1 MPLVYNSAERH
12 GLHSTNPLVRH
23 QEIREA
29 LKLRGYTMSDIA
41 RELGISPA
49 SVTTVSQGYRRS
61 ARVEERI
68 AQLLDTTAAGLFPE
82 RYEKEGQP

>member
-1 MPLVYNSAERH
+1 MPLVYNADEQG
-12 GLHSTNPLVRH
+12 GLHSTNPLIRH

-29 LKLRGYTMSDIA
+29 LKARGYTISDVA

-61 ARVEERI
+61 ARTEQFL
-68 AQLLDTTAAGLFPE
+68 AALLGTTAATLFPE
-82 RYEKEGQP
+82 RYHKEN

>member
-1 MPLVYNSAERH
+1 MAVVYKAAERP
-12 GLHSTNPLVRH
+12 GSFSTNQLVRH

-29 LKLRGYTMSDIA
+29 LKLRGYTISAVA

-61 ARVEERI
+61 ANVEAHLAR
-68 AQLLDTTAAGLFPE
+68 LLGTTAAALFPE
-82 RYEKEGQP
+82 RYQEEHRL